1 MMLLDQGDHRTSSTL
16 LAQQVSC
23 PFVPL
28 PCTSANSIG
37 VLCNTSDAPC
47 DILQPCENEG
57 ICNNTNTTSNLYL
70 CSCRTGFHGDRC
82 EGDRRPCKRDTC
94 LNHGEHLRT
103 ALLEKYKSIA
113 LWIGICNETANNTQR
128 CTCSSDWQ
136 GTHCETS
143 VNYCGN
149 VTCLNNGVCRSRSQ
163 NYTCDCLGSRYSGRH
178 CEVKSSQL
186 KAHQVVSRSFAFVAI
201 CAMTTAAMFYC
212 SDGYTEV
219 RFWYRRGPQRSK
231 AATEEASERAYCHS
245 IYLRAST
252 DQLILDVT

>member
-1 MMLLDQGDHRTSSTL
+1 MSR
-16 LAQQVSC
+16 

-28 PCTSANSIG
+28 PCPSANSIG
-37 VLCNTSDAPC
+37 VLCNTSNAPC

-57 ICNNTNTTSNLYL
+57 TCNNTNTTSNFYR

-94 LNHGEHLRT
+94 LNHGEYLRT

-113 LWIGICNETANNTQR
+113 LLIGVCNETANNTHR
-128 CTCSSDWQ
+128 CTCSPDWQ

-149 VTCLNNGVCRSRSQ
+149 VICLNNGVCRSMSQ
-163 NYTCDCLGSRYSGRH
+163 NYTCDCLGSSFSGRY

-186 KAHQVVSRSFAFVAI
+186 KVHEVVSRSFAFVAI
-201 CAMTTAAMFYC
+201 CAMITAAMFIVVMDILKHGFGIDVA
-212 SDGYTEV
+212 SKDRKPPRRKRAKEHTAI
-219 RFWYRRGPQRSK
+219 RFIFVHPP
-231 AATEEASERAYCHS
+231 TN
-245 IYLRAST
+245 
-252 DQLILDVT
+252 